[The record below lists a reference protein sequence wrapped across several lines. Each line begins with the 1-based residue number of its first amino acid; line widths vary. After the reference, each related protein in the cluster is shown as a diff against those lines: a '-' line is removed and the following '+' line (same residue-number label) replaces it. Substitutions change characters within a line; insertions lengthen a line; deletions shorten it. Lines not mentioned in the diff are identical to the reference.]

1 MDNSFSGEYHSPQ
14 LVCKVEDKRLGF
26 QGFLVIDT
34 LLGGHC
40 AGGVRVTP
48 TVTVDEVAQLA
59 HTMTKKFGFLN
70 ICMGGAKAG
79 IMIPDNKSREERNMI
94 FRTFGE
100 RLGFILRNGIY
111 YPGTDIG
118 TSAHDIELIEKASGI
133 KSAASTEDN
142 NDAGYFTALAGIT
155 AAKEIA
161 KFAGIDFRKAK
172 VGIEGFGK
180 VGSTIADLITEE
192 TTIIG
197 ISTIKGAMLN
207 NKGLDIKRLIEIRK
221 SYGDD
226 IVSAYKNADMT
237 DLEGLIAADSNIL
250 FLCGKPRVLN
260 LENVYKVKAKIVI
273 GAGNLCFGSGVEEIL
288 YKRGIYVLP
297 DFITSC
303 GGVLG
308 LRLRGR
314 GLSFVN
320 TTRFIKNDFAAQI
333 KKFIELSWINHQSP
347 EKVAHDIVQKNL
359 YKMRMKKNQKRENM
373 ISRILRLLSKK
384 EWRSLAAKIVVATIP
399 KHYYHF
405 PKIQELLLYQTR
417 EQFMIENEL
426 AD

>member
-79 IMIPDNKSREERNMI
+79 IMIQDDKSREERNMI

-180 VGSTIADLITEE
+180 VGSTIADLITKE

-207 NKGLDIKRLIEIRK
+207 NKGLDIKKLIEIRK

-237 DLEGLIAADSNIL
+237 DLEGLIAADSDIL

-288 YKRGIYVLP
+288 YERGIYVLP

-308 LRLRGR
+308 LTLNGM
-314 GLSFVN
+314 GLSFDNINKVVMG
-320 TTRFIKNDFAAQI
+320 DFAAKI
-333 KKFIELSWINHQSP
+333 NKFICLSLKNNQSP
-347 EKVAHDIVQKNL
+347 MKIADDIVQENL

-384 EWRSLAAKIVVATIP
+384 EWPSLAAKIVVTTIP

>member
-1 MDNSFSGEYHSPQ
+1 MDNSFSREYHSPQ

-26 QGFLVIDT
+26 QGFLVVDT

-40 AGGVRVTP
+40 AGGVRVSP
-48 TVTVDEVAQLA
+48 TITVDEVAELA
-59 HTMTKKFGFLN
+59 HAMTKKFGFLN

-79 IMIPDNKSREERNMI
+79 IMIPDGKSPEERNMI
-94 FRTFGE
+94 FKIFGE
-100 RLGFILRNGIY
+100 RLGFILRNRIY

-118 TSAHDIELIEKASGI
+118 TSAHDIEIIEKASGI
-133 KSAASTEDN
+133 KSAASMDN

-155 AAKEIA
+155 VAKEIA

-180 VGSTIADLITEE
+180 VGSAIADLITEE

-237 DLEGLIAADSNIL
+237 DLEGLAAADSDIL

-308 LRLRGR
+308 LTLNGM
-314 GLSFVN
+314 GLSFDNINKV
-320 TTRFIKNDFAAQI
+320 IMGDFAAKI
-333 KKFIELSWINHQSP
+333 NKFICLSLKNNQSP
-347 EKVAHDIVQKNL
+347 MKIADDIVQENL
-359 YKMRMKKNQKRENM
+359 RRIKIRKNQKNEN
-373 ISRILRLLSKK
+373 RLNQILNMLVNKN
-384 EWRSLAAKIVVATIP
+384 WHSLASKIVVNTVP
-399 KHYYHF
+399 KHYYHL
-405 PKIQELLLYQTR
+405 PKVQGFLLHYVK
-417 EQFMIENEL
+417 EQFMGDDKL
-426 AD
+426 YSQ

>member
-118 TSAHDIELIEKASGI
+118 TSANDIELMEKAAGI
-133 KSAASTEDN
+133 GSAANAEDN
-142 NDAGYFTALAGIT
+142 NDSGYFTALVAAT
-155 AAKEIA
+155 VAKEIA

-180 VGSTIADLITEE
+180 VGSTIADLITKE

-207 NKGLDIKRLIEIRK
+207 NKGLDIKKLIEIRK

-226 IVSAYKNADMT
+226 IVSAYKDAETSSLD
-237 DLEGLIAADSNIL
+237 DLLASDSDIL

-260 LENVYKVKAKIVI
+260 LENLYKVKAKIVI

-308 LRLRGR
+308 LTLNGM
-314 GLSFVN
+314 GLSFDNINKVVMG
-320 TTRFIKNDFAAQI
+320 DFAAKI
-333 KKFIELSWINHQSP
+333 NKFICLSLKNNQSP
-347 EKVAHDIVQKNL
+347 MKIADDIVQKNL
-359 YKMRMKKNQKRENM
+359 YKIRMKKDQKRENM

-384 EWRSLAAKIVVATIP
+384 EWRSLAAKIVVTTIP